1 MFLGQRNKSLSI
13 LVNRFSRVGT
23 QHKLFLP
30 TTMMIAKLPVF
41 LLPFV
46 PNLYLYIYSIF
57 N

>member
-1 MFLGQRNKSLSI
+1 MLLGQRNKSLSI